1 MSTDTVAKARLGDKI
16 LAAVAALIA
25 LFYLIGAWA
34 APGAIELIQ
43 AALSLLFLPF
53 IWVWRTKPVLSA
65 AGFIVLLG
73 AWAAAWISQLPANLG
88 VTPWALTAPMAVYAT
103 SRYVERRSI
112 PRAVLTAALLGSFI
126 SPAMWRID
134 PESFL
139 LSFQLDRRYIT
150 LLVVHWAV
158 LGSAYFIAARYF
170 DLDRQRERLA
180 QERFYQAQE
189 EERLLI
195 ARELHDVLAH
205 SLTLI
210 KVQANAGIIAA
221 RTDTTAAED
230 TLQSIR
236 DGADSALEEVR
247 GIVTALRSTGPAA
260 LEPAQQLEHVQG
272 IIDGFRT
279 AGLKIDAELPSSYE
293 VSALTQL
300 ALVRII
306 SEGLT
311 NALRHQGP
319 GTHVQ
324 LKLTLSDA
332 ARVTLTSTATS
343 PTPSEV
349 SGSGVGLVGVRERAQ
364 ALGGHL
370 TSSGDAQKFTLDAE
384 LPLHKDNHA

>member
-16 LAAVAALIA
+16 LTAAAALMA

-88 VTPWALTAPMAVYAT
+88 VTPWAMTAPMAVYAT

-112 PRAVLTAALLGSFI
+112 PRAVLTAAFLGSFI

-180 QERFYQAQE
+180 QERFHQAQE

-230 TLQSIR
+230 TLKSIR

-260 LEPAQQLEHVQG
+260 LEPAHQLEHVQG

-279 AGLKIDAELPSSYE
+279 AGLEADAELPASYE

-332 ARVTLTSTATS
+332 ARVTLTSTASS

-349 SGSGVGLVGVRERAQ
+349 SGSGVGLVGVKERAQ

-370 TSSGDAQKFTLDAE
+370 TSSGDAQKFTLAAE

>member
-1 MSTDTVAKARLGDKI
+1 MSTDTVARTRLGDKI
-16 LAAVAALIA
+16 LTAVAALIA

-34 APGAIELIQ
+34 DPGAIELIQ

-180 QERFYQAQE
+180 QERFHQAQE

-230 TLQSIR
+230 TLQTIR

-247 GIVTALRSTGPAA
+247 GIVTALRSTGPTA

-279 AGLKIDAELPSSYE
+279 AGLEIDAELPSSFE

-349 SGSGVGLVGVRERAQ
+349 SGSGVGLVGVKERAQ

-370 TSSGDAQKFTLDAE
+370 TSNGDAQKFTLTAE

>member
-16 LAAVAALIA
+16 LTAVAALIA

-180 QERFYQAQE
+180 QERFHQAQE
-189 EERLLI
+189 EERLLV

-370 TSSGDAQKFTLDAE
+370 TSSGDAQKFMLDAE

>member
-1 MSTDTVAKARLGDKI
+1 MSPDTVAKARLGDKI
-16 LAAVAALIA
+16 LTAVAALIA

-43 AALSLLFLPF
+43 AALSLLFLPL

-112 PRAVLTAALLGSFI
+112 PRAVLAAAFLGSLI
-126 SPAMWRID
+126 SPSMWRID

-180 QERFYQAQE
+180 QERFHQAQE

-221 RTDTTAAED
+221 RTDSTAAED
-230 TLQSIR
+230 TLKSIR

-247 GIVTALRSTGPAA
+247 GIVTALRSTGPTA

-279 AGLKIDAELPSSYE
+279 AGLEIDAELPSSFE

-349 SGSGVGLVGVRERAQ
+349 SGSGVGLVGVKERAQ

-370 TSSGDAQKFTLDAE
+370 TSNGDAQKFTLTAE

>member
-1 MSTDTVAKARLGDKI
+1 MAKARLGDKI
-16 LAAVAALIA
+16 LTAVAALIA

-88 VTPWALTAPMAVYAT
+88 VTPWALTAPTAVYAT

-170 DLDRQRERLA
+170 ELDRQRERLA
-180 QERFYQAQE
+180 QERFHQAQE

-260 LEPAQQLEHVQG
+260 LEPAHQLEHVQG

-279 AGLKIDAELPSSYE
+279 AGLEVDAELPAAYE

-349 SGSGVGLVGVRERAQ
+349 SGSGVGLVGVKERAQ

-370 TSSGDAQKFTLDAE
+370 TSSGDAQKFTLAAE

>member
-1 MSTDTVAKARLGDKI
+1 MAKARLGDKI
-16 LAAVAALIA
+16 LTAVAALIA

-180 QERFYQAQE
+180 QERFHQAQE

-370 TSSGDAQKFTLDAE
+370 TSSGDAQKFMLDAE

>member
-16 LAAVAALIA
+16 LTAVAALIA
-25 LFYLIGAWA
+25 LFYLTSAWA
-34 APGAIELIQ
+34 NPGGIELIQ

-103 SRYVERRSI
+103 SRYVERRAI
-112 PRAVLTAALLGSFI
+112 ARTVLIAALLGSFI

-158 LGSAYFIAARYF
+158 LGSVYFIAARYF

-180 QERFYQAQE
+180 QERFHQAQE

-221 RTDTTAAED
+221 RTDTTAAEE
-230 TLQSIR
+230 TLKSIR

-247 GIVTALRSTGPAA
+247 GIVTALRSTGPTA

-272 IIDGFRT
+272 IIDGFRA
-279 AGLKIDAELPSSYE
+279 AGLEIDAELPSSYE

-319 GTHVQ
+319 GTHVRI
-324 LKLTLSDA
+324 KLTLSDA
-332 ARVTLTSTATS
+332 ARVTLTSTASS

-349 SGSGVGLVGVRERAQ
+349 SGSGVGLVGIKERAQ
-364 ALGGHL
+364 ALGGSL
-370 TSSGDAQKFTLDAE
+370 ISSGDAQKFTLEAE

>member
-1 MSTDTVAKARLGDKI
+1 MAKARLGDKI
-16 LAAVAALIA
+16 LTAVAALIA

-43 AALSLLFLPF
+43 AALSLLFLPL

-112 PRAVLTAALLGSFI
+112 PRAVLAAAFLGSLI
-126 SPAMWRID
+126 SPSMWRID

-180 QERFYQAQE
+180 QERFHQAQE

-221 RTDTTAAED
+221 RTDSTAAED
-230 TLQSIR
+230 TLKSIR

-247 GIVTALRSTGPAA
+247 GIVTALRSTGPTA

-279 AGLKIDAELPSSYE
+279 AGLEIDAELPSSFE

-349 SGSGVGLVGVRERAQ
+349 SGSGVGLVGVKERAQ

-370 TSSGDAQKFTLDAE
+370 TSNGDAQKFTLTAE

>member
-1 MSTDTVAKARLGDKI
+1 MSTDTVARTRLGDKI
-16 LAAVAALIA
+16 LTAVAALIA
-25 LFYLIGAWA
+25 VFYLTSAWA
-34 APGAIELIQ
+34 NPGAIELIQ

-112 PRAVLTAALLGSFI
+112 PRAVLIAAFLGSFV

-139 LSFQLDRRYIT
+139 LSFQLDRRYIA

-180 QERFYQAQE
+180 QERFHQAQE

-210 KVQANAGIIAA
+210 KVQANAEIIAA
-221 RTDTTAAED
+221 RTDTTAAES
-230 TLQSIR
+230 TLKSIR

-247 GIVTALRSTGPAA
+247 GIVTALRSTGPTA
-260 LEPAQQLEHVQG
+260 LEPAQQLEHVQS

-319 GTHVQ
+319 GTHVR

-349 SGSGVGLVGVRERAQ
+349 SGSGVGLVGVKERAQ

-370 TSSGDAQKFTLDAE
+370 TSNGDAQKFTLDAE

>member
-16 LAAVAALIA
+16 LTAVAALIA

-73 AWAAAWISQLPANLG
+73 AWSAAWISQLPANLG

-112 PRAVLTAALLGSFI
+112 PRAVLIAALLGSFV

-180 QERFYQAQE
+180 QERFHQAQE
-189 EERLLI
+189 EERLLV

-221 RTDTTAAED
+221 RTDSTAAED
-230 TLQSIR
+230 TLKSIR
-236 DGADSALEEVR
+236 DGANSALEEVR
-247 GIVTALRSTGPAA
+247 GIVTALRSTGPTA

-279 AGLKIDAELPSSYE
+279 AGLEIDAELPSSFE

-349 SGSGVGLVGVRERAQ
+349 SGSGVGLVGVKERAQ

-370 TSSGDAQKFTLDAE
+370 TSNGDAQKFTLTAE

>member
-16 LAAVAALIA
+16 LTAAAALMA

-88 VTPWALTAPMAVYAT
+88 VTPWAMTAPMAVYAT

-112 PRAVLTAALLGSFI
+112 PRAVLTAAFLGSFI

-180 QERFYQAQE
+180 QERFHQAQE

-230 TLQSIR
+230 TLKSIR

-260 LEPAQQLEHVQG
+260 LEPAHQLEHVQG

-279 AGLKIDAELPSSYE
+279 AGLEVDAELPASYE

-332 ARVTLTSTATS
+332 ARVTLTSTASS

-349 SGSGVGLVGVRERAQ
+349 SGSGVGLVGVKERAQ

-370 TSSGDAQKFTLDAE
+370 TSNGDAQKFTLTAE

>member
-1 MSTDTVAKARLGDKI
+1 MAKARLGDKI
-16 LAAVAALIA
+16 LTAVAALIA

-112 PRAVLTAALLGSFI
+112 PRAVLIAAFLGSFI

-180 QERFYQAQE
+180 QERFHQAQE
-189 EERLLI
+189 EERLLV

-247 GIVTALRSTGPAA
+247 GIVTALRSTGPTA

-279 AGLKIDAELPSSYE
+279 AGLEIDAELPSSFE

-349 SGSGVGLVGVRERAQ
+349 SGSGVGLVGVKERAQ

-370 TSSGDAQKFTLDAE
+370 TSNGDAQKFTLTAE

>member
-16 LAAVAALIA
+16 LTAVAALIA

-88 VTPWALTAPMAVYAT
+88 VTPWALTAPMAVYTT

-112 PRAVLTAALLGSFI
+112 PRAVLIAAFLGSFI

-180 QERFYQAQE
+180 QERFHQAQE

-221 RTDTTAAED
+221 RTDSTAAED
-230 TLQSIR
+230 TLKSIR

-247 GIVTALRSTGPAA
+247 GIVTALRSTGPTA

-279 AGLKIDAELPSSYE
+279 AGLEIDAELPSSFE

-349 SGSGVGLVGVRERAQ
+349 SGSGVGLVGVKERAQ

-370 TSSGDAQKFTLDAE
+370 TSNGDAQKFTLTAE

>member
-1 MSTDTVAKARLGDKI
+1 MSTDTVTKARLGDKI
-16 LAAVAALIA
+16 LTAVAALIA

-34 APGAIELIQ
+34 APGAFELIQ
-43 AALSLLFLPF
+43 AALSLLFLPL

-112 PRAVLTAALLGSFI
+112 PRAVLIAALLGSFI

-180 QERFYQAQE
+180 QERFHQAQE

-247 GIVTALRSTGPAA
+247 GIVTALRGTGPSA

-279 AGLKIDAELPSSYE
+279 AGLEVDAELPASYE

-306 SEGLT
+306 SEALT

-332 ARVTLTSTATS
+332 ARVTLISTATS

-349 SGSGVGLVGVRERAQ
+349 SGSGVGLVGVKERAQ

-370 TSSGDAQKFTLDAE
+370 TSSGDAQKFTLAAE

>member
-1 MSTDTVAKARLGDKI
+1 MSTDAFAKARLGDKI
-16 LAAVAALIA
+16 LTAVAALIA

-73 AWAAAWISQLPANLG
+73 AWAVAWISQLPANLG
-88 VTPWALTAPMAVYAT
+88 VTPWALTAPMAVYTT

-112 PRAVLTAALLGSFI
+112 PRAVLIAAFLGSFI

-180 QERFYQAQE
+180 QERFHQAQE

-221 RTDTTAAED
+221 RTDSTAAED

-349 SGSGVGLVGVRERAQ
+349 SGSGVGLVGVKERAQ
-364 ALGGHL
+364 ALGGYL
-370 TSSGDAQKFTLDAE
+370 TSSGDAQKFTLAAE

>member
-1 MSTDTVAKARLGDKI
+1 MAKARLGDKI
-16 LAAVAALIA
+16 LTAVAALIA

-180 QERFYQAQE
+180 QERFHQAQE

>member
-1 MSTDTVAKARLGDKI
+1 MAKARLGDKI
-16 LAAVAALIA
+16 LTAVAALIA

-88 VTPWALTAPMAVYAT
+88 VTPWALTAPMAVYTT

-112 PRAVLTAALLGSFI
+112 PRAVLIAALLGSFI

-180 QERFYQAQE
+180 QERFHQAQE

-236 DGADSALEEVR
+236 DGADSALKEVR
-247 GIVTALRSTGPAA
+247 GIVTALRSTGPSA

-279 AGLKIDAELPSSYE
+279 AGLEVDAELPSSYE

-349 SGSGVGLVGVRERAQ
+349 SGSGVGLVGVKERAQ

-370 TSSGDAQKFTLDAE
+370 TSNGDAQKFTLTAE

>member
-1 MSTDTVAKARLGDKI
+1 MAKARLGDKI
-16 LAAVAALIA
+16 LTAVAALIA

-180 QERFYQAQE
+180 QERFHQAQE
-189 EERLLI
+189 EERLLV

-370 TSSGDAQKFTLDAE
+370 TSNGDAQKFTLAAE

>member
-16 LAAVAALIA
+16 LTAVAALIA

-150 LLVVHWAV
+150 LLVMHWAV

-180 QERFYQAQE
+180 QERFHQAQE
-189 EERLLI
+189 EERLLV

-221 RTDTTAAED
+221 RTDSTAAED
-230 TLQSIR
+230 TLKSIR

-247 GIVTALRSTGPAA
+247 GIVTALRSTGPTA

-279 AGLKIDAELPSSYE
+279 AGLEIDAELPSSFE

>member
-16 LAAVAALIA
+16 LTAVAALIA

-170 DLDRQRERLA
+170 ELDRQRERLA
-180 QERFYQAQE
+180 QERFHQAQE

-349 SGSGVGLVGVRERAQ
+349 SGSGVGLVGVKERAQ
-364 ALGGHL
+364 ALGGYL
-370 TSSGDAQKFTLDAE
+370 TSSGDAQKFTLAAE

>member
-1 MSTDTVAKARLGDKI
+1 MAKARLGDKI
-16 LAAVAALIA
+16 LTAVAALIA

-34 APGAIELIQ
+34 NPGAIELIQ

-88 VTPWALTAPMAVYAT
+88 VTPWILTAPMAVYAT

-112 PRAVLTAALLGSFI
+112 PRAVLIAALLGSFV

-180 QERFYQAQE
+180 QERFHQAQE

-195 ARELHDVLAH
+195 ARELHDILAH

-221 RTDTTAAED
+221 QTDTGAAEE
-230 TLQSIR
+230 TLNSIR
-236 DGADSALEEVR
+236 DDADSALEEVR
-247 GIVTALRSTGPAA
+247 GIVTALRSTGPTA

-279 AGLKIDAELPSSYE
+279 AGLEIDAELPTSYE

-324 LKLTLSDA
+324 LNLTLSDA
-332 ARVTLTSTATS
+332 ARVILTSAATS

-349 SGSGVGLVGVRERAQ
+349 SGSGVGLVGVKERAQ
-364 ALGGHL
+364 ALGGSL
-370 TSSGDAQKFTLDAE
+370 ISSGDAQKFTLAAE

>member
-1 MSTDTVAKARLGDKI
+1 MSIDTVAKARLGDKI
-16 LAAVAALIA
+16 LTAVAALIA

-180 QERFYQAQE
+180 QERFHQAQE

-370 TSSGDAQKFTLDAE
+370 TSSGDAQKFMLDAE

>member
-1 MSTDTVAKARLGDKI
+1 MAKARLGDKI
-16 LAAVAALIA
+16 LTAVAALIA

-34 APGAIELIQ
+34 APGAIDLIQ

-112 PRAVLTAALLGSFI
+112 PRAVLAAAFLGSFI

-180 QERFYQAQE
+180 QERFHQAQE

-319 GTHVQ
+319 DTHVQ

-349 SGSGVGLVGVRERAQ
+349 SGSGVGLVGVKERAQ

-370 TSSGDAQKFTLDAE
+370 TSNGDAQKFTLTAE

>member
-1 MSTDTVAKARLGDKI
+1 MSIDTVAKARLGDKI
-16 LAAVAALIA
+16 LTAVAALIA

-88 VTPWALTAPMAVYAT
+88 VTPWAVTAPMAVYAT

-180 QERFYQAQE
+180 QERFHQAQE

-279 AGLKIDAELPSSYE
+279 AGLEVNAELPASYE

-306 SEGLT
+306 SEALT

-332 ARVTLTSTATS
+332 ARVTLISTATS

-349 SGSGVGLVGVRERAQ
+349 SGSGVGLVGVKERAQ
-364 ALGGHL
+364 ALGGYL
-370 TSSGDAQKFTLDAE
+370 TSSGDAQRFTLAAE

>member
-16 LAAVAALIA
+16 LTAVAALIA

-180 QERFYQAQE
+180 QERFHQAQE

-279 AGLKIDAELPSSYE
+279 AGLKIDAELPSSFE

-349 SGSGVGLVGVRERAQ
+349 SGSGVGLVGVKERAQ
-364 ALGGHL
+364 ALGGYL
-370 TSSGDAQKFTLDAE
+370 TSSGDAQKFTLAAE

>member
-1 MSTDTVAKARLGDKI
+1 MSTDAFAKARLGDKI
-16 LAAVAALIA
+16 LTAVAVLIA
-25 LFYLIGAWA
+25 LFYLTSAWA
-34 APGAIELIQ
+34 NPGAIELIQ

-73 AWAAAWISQLPANLG
+73 AWAAAWMSQLPANLG
-88 VTPWALTAPMAVYAT
+88 VTPWVLTAPMAVYAT

-112 PRAVLTAALLGSFI
+112 PRAVLIAALLGSFV

-180 QERFYQAQE
+180 QERFHQAQE

-221 RTDTTAAED
+221 QTDTGAAEE
-230 TLQSIR
+230 TLNSIR

-247 GIVTALRSTGPAA
+247 GIVTALRSTGPTA

-279 AGLKIDAELPSSYE
+279 AGLEIDAELPTSYE

-324 LKLTLSDA
+324 LNLTLSDA
-332 ARVTLTSTATS
+332 ARVILTSAATS

-349 SGSGVGLVGVRERAQ
+349 SGSGVGLVGVKERAQ
-364 ALGGHL
+364 ALGGSL
-370 TSSGDAQKFTLDAE
+370 ISSGDAQKFTLAAE

>member
-16 LAAVAALIA
+16 LTAVAALIA

-43 AALSLLFLPF
+43 AALSLLFLPL

-112 PRAVLTAALLGSFI
+112 PRAVLIAAFLGSFV

-180 QERFYQAQE
+180 QERFHQAQE

-221 RTDTTAAED
+221 RTDTTAAES
-230 TLQSIR
+230 TLKSIR

-247 GIVTALRSTGPAA
+247 GIVTALRSTGPTA

-279 AGLKIDAELPSSYE
+279 AGLEIDAELPSSFE

-349 SGSGVGLVGVRERAQ
+349 SGSGVGLVGVKERAQ

-370 TSSGDAQKFTLDAE
+370 TSNGDAQKFTLTAE

>member
-16 LAAVAALIA
+16 LTAVAALIA

-180 QERFYQAQE
+180 QERFHQAQE

-349 SGSGVGLVGVRERAQ
+349 SGSGVGLVGVKERAQ
-364 ALGGHL
+364 ALGGYL
-370 TSSGDAQKFTLDAE
+370 TSNGDAQKFTLAAE

>member
-16 LAAVAALIA
+16 LTAVAALIA
-25 LFYLIGAWA
+25 LFYLIIAWA
-34 APGAIELIQ
+34 NPGAIELIQ

-112 PRAVLTAALLGSFI
+112 PRAVLTAAFLGSFI

-180 QERFYQAQE
+180 QERFHQAQE

-230 TLQSIR
+230 TLKSIR

-279 AGLKIDAELPSSYE
+279 AGLEVDAELPASYE

-343 PTPSEV
+343 PTPGEV

-364 ALGGHL
+364 ALGGSL
-370 TSSGDAQKFTLDAE
+370 INSGDAQKFTLTAE

>member
-1 MSTDTVAKARLGDKI
+1 MSTDTVARTRLGDKI
-16 LAAVAALIA
+16 LTAVAALIA
-25 LFYLIGAWA
+25 VFYLISAWA
-34 APGAIELIQ
+34 NPGAIELIQ

-112 PRAVLTAALLGSFI
+112 PRAVLIAAVLGSFV

-139 LSFQLDRRYIT
+139 LSFQLDRRYIA

-180 QERFYQAQE
+180 QERFHQAQE

-221 RTDTTAAED
+221 RTDTTAAES
-230 TLQSIR
+230 TLKSIR

-247 GIVTALRSTGPAA
+247 GIVTALRSTGPTA

-349 SGSGVGLVGVRERAQ
+349 SGSGVGLVGVKERAQ
-364 ALGGHL
+364 ALGGSL
-370 TSSGDAQKFTLDAE
+370 INSGDAQKFTLDAE

>member
-1 MSTDTVAKARLGDKI
+1 MAKARLGDKI
-16 LAAVAALIA
+16 LTAVAALIA

-88 VTPWALTAPMAVYAT
+88 VTPWALTAPMAVYTT

-112 PRAVLTAALLGSFI
+112 PRAVLAAAFLGSFI

-180 QERFYQAQE
+180 QERFHQAQE
-189 EERLLI
+189 EERLLV

-221 RTDTTAAED
+221 RTDSTAAED

-247 GIVTALRSTGPAA
+247 GIVTALRSTGPTA

-332 ARVTLTSTATS
+332 ARVTLTSTATP

-349 SGSGVGLVGVRERAQ
+349 SGSGVGLVGVKERAQ
-364 ALGGHL
+364 ALGGYL
-370 TSSGDAQKFTLDAE
+370 TSSGDAQKFTLAAE

>member
-16 LAAVAALIA
+16 LTAAAALMA

-88 VTPWALTAPMAVYAT
+88 VTPWAMTAPMAVYAT

-112 PRAVLTAALLGSFI
+112 PRAVLTAAFLGSFI

-180 QERFYQAQE
+180 QERFHQAQE

-230 TLQSIR
+230 TLKSIR

-260 LEPAQQLEHVQG
+260 LEPAHQLEHVQG

-279 AGLKIDAELPSSYE
+279 AGLEVDAELPASYE

-332 ARVTLTSTATS
+332 ARVTLTSTASS

-349 SGSGVGLVGVRERAQ
+349 SGSGVGLVGVKERAQ

-370 TSSGDAQKFTLDAE
+370 TSNGDSQKFTLAAE

>member
-16 LAAVAALIA
+16 LTAAAALMA

-88 VTPWALTAPMAVYAT
+88 VTPWAMTAPMAVYAT

-112 PRAVLTAALLGSFI
+112 PRAVLIAAFLGSFI

-180 QERFYQAQE
+180 QERFHQAQE

-210 KVQANAGIIAA
+210 KVQANAGIITA

-247 GIVTALRSTGPAA
+247 GIVTALRSTGPSA

-279 AGLKIDAELPSSYE
+279 AGLEVDAELPASYE

-332 ARVTLTSTATS
+332 ARVTLISTATS

-349 SGSGVGLVGVRERAQ
+349 SGSGVGLVGVKERAQ

-370 TSSGDAQKFTLDAE
+370 TSSGDAQKFTLAAE

>member
-1 MSTDTVAKARLGDKI
+1 MSIDTVAKARLGDKI
-16 LAAVAALIA
+16 LTAVAALIA

-180 QERFYQAQE
+180 QERFHQAQE

-221 RTDTTAAED
+221 RTDSTAAED
-230 TLQSIR
+230 TLQNIR

-247 GIVTALRSTGPAA
+247 GIVTALRSTGPSA

-279 AGLKIDAELPSSYE
+279 ADLKIDAELPASYE

-332 ARVTLTSTATS
+332 ARVTLISTATS

-349 SGSGVGLVGVRERAQ
+349 SGSGVGLVGVKERAQ
-364 ALGGHL
+364 ALGGYL
-370 TSSGDAQKFTLDAE
+370 TSGGDAQKFTLAAE
-384 LPLHKDNHA
+384 LPLHKDNHV

>member
-16 LAAVAALIA
+16 LTAVAGLIA
-25 LFYLIGAWA
+25 VFYLISAWA
-34 APGAIELIQ
+34 NPGAIELIQ

-112 PRAVLTAALLGSFI
+112 PRAVLIAAFLGSFI

-150 LLVVHWAV
+150 LLVAHWAV

-180 QERFYQAQE
+180 QERFHQAQE

-247 GIVTALRSTGPAA
+247 GIVTALRSTGPTA

-279 AGLKIDAELPSSYE
+279 AGLEVDAELPASYE

-306 SEGLT
+306 SEALT

-349 SGSGVGLVGVRERAQ
+349 SGSGVGLVGVKERAQ
-364 ALGGHL
+364 ALGGYL
-370 TSSGDAQKFTLDAE
+370 TSSGDAQKFTLAAE

>member
-1 MSTDTVAKARLGDKI
+1 MAKARLGDKI
-16 LAAVAALIA
+16 LTAVAALIA

-88 VTPWALTAPMAVYAT
+88 VTPWALTAPMAVYTT

-112 PRAVLTAALLGSFI
+112 PRAVLIAAFLGSFI

-180 QERFYQAQE
+180 QERFHQAQE

-247 GIVTALRSTGPAA
+247 GIVTALRSTGPTA

-279 AGLKIDAELPSSYE
+279 AGLEIDAELPSSFE

-319 GTHVQ
+319 GSHVQ

-349 SGSGVGLVGVRERAQ
+349 SGSGVGLVGVKERAQ
-364 ALGGHL
+364 ALGGYL
-370 TSSGDAQKFTLDAE
+370 TSSGDAQKFTLAAE

>member
-1 MSTDTVAKARLGDKI
+1 MSTDTVARTRLGDKI
-16 LAAVAALIA
+16 LTAVAALIA
-25 LFYLIGAWA
+25 VFYLISAWA
-34 APGAIELIQ
+34 NPGAIELIQ

-112 PRAVLTAALLGSFI
+112 PRAVLIAAFLGSFV

-139 LSFQLDRRYIT
+139 LSFQLDRRYIA

-180 QERFYQAQE
+180 QERFHQAQE

-221 RTDTTAAED
+221 RTDTTAAES
-230 TLQSIR
+230 TLKSIR

-247 GIVTALRSTGPAA
+247 GIVTALRSTGPTA
-260 LEPAQQLEHVQG
+260 LEPAQQLEHVQS

-349 SGSGVGLVGVRERAQ
+349 SGSVVGLVGVKERAQ

>member
-1 MSTDTVAKARLGDKI
+1 MAKARLGDKI
-16 LAAVAALIA
+16 LTAVAALIA

-180 QERFYQAQE
+180 QERFHQAQE

-279 AGLKIDAELPSSYE
+279 AGLKIDAELPSSFE

-370 TSSGDAQKFTLDAE
+370 TSSGDAQKFTLAAE

>member
-1 MSTDTVAKARLGDKI
+1 MSTDTVARTRLGDKI
-16 LAAVAALIA
+16 LTAVAALIA
-25 LFYLIGAWA
+25 VFYLISAWA
-34 APGAIELIQ
+34 NPGAIELIQ

-112 PRAVLTAALLGSFI
+112 PRAVLIAAFLGSFV

-139 LSFQLDRRYIT
+139 LSFQLDRRYIA

-180 QERFYQAQE
+180 QERFHQAQE

-221 RTDTTAAED
+221 RTDTTAAES
-230 TLQSIR
+230 TLKSIR

-247 GIVTALRSTGPAA
+247 GIVTALRSTGPTA
-260 LEPAQQLEHVQG
+260 LEPAQQLEHVQS

-319 GTHVQ
+319 GTHVR

-349 SGSGVGLVGVRERAQ
+349 SGSGVGLVGVKERAQ

-370 TSSGDAQKFTLDAE
+370 TSNGDAQKFTLDAE

>member
-1 MSTDTVAKARLGDKI
+1 MAKARLGDKI
-16 LAAVAALIA
+16 LTAVAALIA

-88 VTPWALTAPMAVYAT
+88 VTPWALTAPMAVYTT

-112 PRAVLTAALLGSFI
+112 PRAVLIAAFLGSFI

-180 QERFYQAQE
+180 QERFHQAQE

-221 RTDTTAAED
+221 RTDSTAAED
-230 TLQSIR
+230 TLKSIR

-247 GIVTALRSTGPAA
+247 GIVTALRSTGPTA

-279 AGLKIDAELPSSYE
+279 AGLEIDAELPSSFE

-349 SGSGVGLVGVRERAQ
+349 SGSGVGLVGVKERAQ

-370 TSSGDAQKFTLDAE
+370 TSNGDAQKFTLTAE